1 MNLRKTLTLG
11 ALAIVICSFAQPKKP
26 VLSVERFTGSVNNKT
41 IELLRNNVIS
51 GIQRSGRVE
60 VVDISNED
68 ALKAEQARRER
79 EEAMGDAG
87 RVEDMTAL
95 MSNAILKGTV
105 DNLTVTRKQRKN
117 YDGKIVTYY
126 EAVVSYSLSII
137 NASNGTLVES
147 KTFKS
152 SADGD
157 TEQLAATACL
167 EVKQKPLERFINN
180 AYKADGKILQ
190 TEDDGK
196 KAKKVYVSLGSNDG
210 VKKGQKLEVYKEIDI
225 AGEISRKLIGEIT
238 IEEVMSASRCL
249 CKVNKGGDVILV
261 EFNKDTKMPVTTKE
275 EKAGFFSSMFE
286 D

>member
-1 MNLRKTLTLG
+1 
-11 ALAIVICSFAQPKKP
+11 
-26 VLSVERFTGSVNNKT
+26 
-41 IELLRNNVIS
+41 
-51 GIQRSGRVE
+51 
-60 VVDISNED
+60 
-68 ALKAEQARRER
+68 
-79 EEAMGDAG
+79 
-87 RVEDMTAL
+87 
-95 MSNAILKGTV
+95 MSNAILKCTV
-105 DNLTVTRKQRKN
+105 DNLTVTRKHSKN
-117 YDGKIVTYY
+117 YEGKIVTYY

-137 NASNGTLVES
+137 NAANGTLVES

-152 SADGD
+152 SADGE

-180 AYKADGKILQ
+180 AYKVDGKILQ

-210 VKKGQKLEVYKEIDI
+210 VKKGQKLEVYKEVDI

-261 EFNKDTKMPVTTKE
+261 EFTKGTKMPVTTKE